1 MRLRAQR
8 AARAKPGDLERYLN
22 DAPAVPPVPGD
33 ELPPDRWEVTLG
45 FVNDVDRR
53 TVRVR
58 RFGEPSP
65 LPRLPL
71 IIGPV
76 D

>member
-1 MRLRAQR
+1 MLADRGAIVLVEWCGRA
-8 AARAKPGDLERYLN
+8 
-22 DAPAVPPVPGD
+22 GD

-45 FVNDVDRR
+45 FVDDVHRR
-53 TVRVR
+53 DVRVR

-71 IIGPV
+71 TIGPV